1 MASTHRVVLLGPPGS
16 GKGTQGE
23 VLSKRLSIPAIST
36 GEMLRSAVAQGSELG
51 RRVEGIMQSGSLVDD
66 ATMLEVVR
74 ERLAQADAQRG
85 FLLDGFPRTLA
96 QAEALGLLLGEAP
109 ISTVLSVEVPEEELV
124 RRMVGRGRNDD
135 TPEVVRERQRIYR
148 EQTEPLIGYY
158 RARGALR
165 AIDGF
170 RPISEVTAQMLAAL
184 GESLGEQG

>member
-1 MASTHRVVLLGPPGS
+1 MARTHRVVLLGPPGS

-66 ATMLEVVR
+66 GTMLEVVR

-158 RARGALR
+158 RARGSLR
-165 AIDGF
+165 TIDGF
-170 RPISEVTAQMLAAL
+170 RPIGEVTAQMLAAL
-184 GESLGEQG
+184 GEQG